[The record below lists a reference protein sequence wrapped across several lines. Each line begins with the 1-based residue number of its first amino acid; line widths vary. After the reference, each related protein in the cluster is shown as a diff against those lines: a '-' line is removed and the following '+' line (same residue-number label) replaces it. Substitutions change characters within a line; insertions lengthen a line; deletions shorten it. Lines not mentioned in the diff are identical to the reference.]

1 MVTGGEA
8 IQGGG
13 GYCKRKELGSENGEQ
28 CLKVNAFI
36 YSIRSFSFKRP
47 QWQQA
52 SRSSAPGTSRRL
64 HVPDARTWLP
74 KYSRTKRPQV
84 EFVSVVAYREKN
96 SPLYTLVLVINISNN
111 VAVPPTCFQRLFSVF
126 SLRFQLSL
134 SGFVTSWKLVAQK
147 LAQARY
153 LALSKNNRSF
163 LYLF

>member
-1 MVTGGEA
+1 M
-8 IQGGG
+8 QGVG
-13 GYCKRKELGSENGEQ
+13 GYCKPKELGSENGEQ

-96 SPLYTLVLVINISNN
+96 FPLYTLVLVINISNN
-111 VAVPPTCFQRLFSVF
+111 VAVPPTCFQHLFSVV
-126 SLRFQLSL
+126 SLRFQLFSFWICYEL
-134 SGFVTSWKLVAQK
+134 KVRCIEISSSKI
-147 LAQARY
+147 
-153 LALSKNNRSF
+153 LALSKK
-163 LYLF
+163 